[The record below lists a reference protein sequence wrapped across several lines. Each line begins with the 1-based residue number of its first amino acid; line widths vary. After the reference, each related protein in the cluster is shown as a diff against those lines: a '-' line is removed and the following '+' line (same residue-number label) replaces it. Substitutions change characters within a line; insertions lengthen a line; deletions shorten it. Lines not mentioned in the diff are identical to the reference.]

1 MFSFRVPGSFIR
13 LLLCASIRDLS
24 VREASKNCL
33 DRKGFYADPSG
44 ILPAAVRAVHGAL
57 LGAALPRAVHHGAML
72 ESGIHLH
79 VLMHG
84 SRNFIAAKT
93 GIDHAK
99 DHGNMGEKDKEQ
111 QDEDMAFGIFLGVRA
126 VTNKAELREKKQEG
140 GDDAKDIGPD
150 RDKVDGAPP
159 LNGGD
164 VARN

>member
-1 MFSFRVPGSFIR
+1 
-13 LLLCASIRDLS
+13 
-24 VREASKNCL
+24 
-33 DRKGFYADPSG
+33 
-44 ILPAAVRAVHGAL
+44 
-57 LGAALPRAVHHGAML
+57 
-72 ESGIHLH
+72 
-79 VLMHG
+79 MHG

-150 RDKVDGAPP
+150 RDKVDGARHSMV
-159 LNGGD
+159 GCS
-164 VARN
+164 A

>member
-24 VREASKNCL
+24 VREASKNRL

-72 ESGIHLH
+72 ETGIHLH

-140 GDDAKDIGPD
+140 GG
-150 RDKVDGAPP
+150 
-159 LNGGD
+159 
-164 VARN
+164 

>member
-1 MFSFRVPGSFIR
+1 MGPCWGR
-13 LLLCASIRDLS
+13 
-24 VREASKNCL
+24 
-33 DRKGFYADPSG
+33 
-44 ILPAAVRAVHGAL
+44 PAARRPSWRHAGT
-57 LGAALPRAVHHGAML
+57 
-72 ESGIHLH
+72 GIHLH

-164 VARN
+164 VARNKVEGGHDEIEAKEETASMGEGLPFSLSLPLPKRLKASAIKWFR